1 MIYRQRKNT
10 QGIPQGQD
18 LTGSHQILRRE
29 NLVGKFKEN
38 EPRGDCA
45 LGVEGSGQGV
55 PFSPASPVHNID
67 PGTCLC
73 FLAKIAISE

>member
-1 MIYRQRKNT
+1 M
-10 QGIPQGQD
+10 
-18 LTGSHQILRRE
+18 
-29 NLVGKFKEN
+29 GKFKEN

-55 PFSPASPVHNID
+55 PFSPASPFHNID

-73 FLAKIAISE
+73 FLAKFAISE